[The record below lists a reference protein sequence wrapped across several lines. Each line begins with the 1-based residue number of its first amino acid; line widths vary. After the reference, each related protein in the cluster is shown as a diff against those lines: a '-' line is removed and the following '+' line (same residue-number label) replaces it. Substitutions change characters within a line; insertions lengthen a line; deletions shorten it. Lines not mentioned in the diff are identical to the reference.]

1 MFLGSQLT
9 WNPCIVG
16 TGRYRCHWFCQG
28 YNISY
33 LIFFFFFGG
42 WRGATLQT
50 KEHYWTGHYYPMM
63 CNIIYCSLEMMTI
76 PHMVGWPLSWLFSI
90 PLISKLCEFQAC
102 ILEAK
107 VSGFLNIKILIALVA
122 NVHCPL
128 FHTIFCRMLKL
139 VEFFL
144 LKDCYYFKVGYVFR
158 IPTIRSTVFCEGGG
172 GWINTWDT
180 Q

>member
-9 WNPCIVG
+9 WNPCIV
-16 TGRYRCHWFCQG
+16 GRYRCHWFCQG

-33 LIFFFFFGG
+33 LIFFFFFWG

-107 VSGFLNIKILIALVA
+107 VLGFFQHKNS
-122 NVHCPL
+122 HCPGCKRSL
-128 FHTIFCRMLKL
+128 SF
-139 VEFFL
+139 VP
-144 LKDCYYFKVGYVFR
+144 YY
-158 IPTIRSTVFCEGGG
+158 IL
-172 GWINTWDT
+172 
-180 Q
+180 